1 LHYFSADSG
10 TLPFLPM
17 PLHSLHVSTD
27 LVSATGTTPRPSQ
40 LPQIERYA
48 GIGIF
53 AIWSNEIMALPHLLA
68 PVSCLLQATLNIQA
82 LLQGMTLD
90 GHQAIR
96 ATLLELFAS
105 AAMELISK

>member
-1 LHYFSADSG
+1 VGHHGES
-10 TLPFLPM
+10 
-17 PLHSLHVSTD
+17 
-27 LVSATGTTPRPSQ
+27 
-40 LPQIERYA
+40 
-48 GIGIF
+48 IF
-53 AIWSNEIMALPHLLA
+53 VIALQFRRHRLA
-68 PVSCLLQATLNIQA
+68 PVRCLLQATLNIQA